1 MEAGAM
7 LGAVSWGYL
16 GFELPAV
23 LHPALHGIVA
33 QLPYQAAHLDFFF
46 LSSFCT
52 VSGFIPLS
60 L

>member
-1 MEAGAM
+1 MSEVEAGAM

-33 QLPYQAAHLDFFF
+33 QLPYQAAHLDFC

-52 VSGFIPLS
+52 V
-60 L
+60 